1 MEFFSFLQFCLC
13 LNLVEGTDK
22 RILGGIPVFDYFGM
36 YISFDDNF
44 GHSTKF
50 DNIFT
55 LTEERWGFM
64 VSIHVL
70 INGNTFPL
78 EMLGQNS
85 VASPEMTT
93 GYGD

>member
-1 MEFFSFLQFCLC
+1 
-13 LNLVEGTDK
+13 
-22 RILGGIPVFDYFGM
+22 M

-70 INGNTFPL
+70 VNGDTFPL
-78 EMLGQNS
+78 QMLGSNADDNDFCHNFEKITFFDSIKFQIQKFQIHFFS
-85 VASPEMTT
+85 FIPI
-93 GYGD
+93 